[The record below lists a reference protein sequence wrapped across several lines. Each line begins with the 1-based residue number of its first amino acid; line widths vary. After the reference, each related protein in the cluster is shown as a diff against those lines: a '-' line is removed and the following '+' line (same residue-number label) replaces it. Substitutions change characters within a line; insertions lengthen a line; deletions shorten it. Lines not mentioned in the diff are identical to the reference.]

1 MGLIRDFGVSPDSR
15 GISFTGA
22 FPMQQL
28 KAAPPAET
36 KKKGPF
42 SLRVGELL
50 IKEGL
55 IRPADLTKALEIQKK
70 GAEESQLPIGALM
83 VQRDLISEEQLETLL
98 DHPDLRK
105 NLGSL
110 VLEKKIVSSQELH
123 TALRLRQPGQ
133 LLGQVLVRR
142 KAITRDQLEA
152 ILEQQAGG
160 IRLGEL
166 AYNLELITESDLDQ
180 MVRIKSGHRTIG
192 EILCDTKALR
202 VDDLN
207 RVLVKY
213 DKQLKL
219 GDILI
224 KQGLID
230 EKQYQ
235 TAVQEQNQTRKK
247 LGMILVDRKIITTE
261 QLYLALSRQFN
272 IPFSNL
278 GGFEFDSRQR
288 RILTGVMGE
297 KYARKHSMLP
307 LSLRGDRLQVGIS
320 DPRNRNAIES
330 LKTVYPDLKL
340 LPALIIQ
347 QRWDELFEALYGS
360 SDMDRA
366 HRVVDGI
373 QDMELIEL
381 VSEDK
386 IEEEAAQANNMLA
399 DQVVNFIIRYGITQ
413 GASDIHIE
421 QDRWGARLRYRTD
434 GICKEVEIDWLNDK
448 LQEMPNAIISRIK
461 VLSNLDIAER
471 RLPQDGVFRVNY
483 YDPEQDRRYDLDFR
497 VATCP
502 AIVGENVT
510 IRILDSRK
518 AKIGLENLNH
528 ALHVISPLKRL
539 FKSSAGMVLVS
550 GPTGSGKSSTLYAA
564 LRYIYHPGIKIITAE
579 DPIEYSFP
587 GIMQT
592 QVKPKIGLTFA
603 RLLRSFLRLDPDVI
617 LVGEIRDEE
626 TASISFDAA
635 QTGHLMLSTLHTNDA
650 ISSVSRLLDL
660 NIEHNQ
666 IAASLIG
673 VLAQRLVRRICEKC
687 KHQYE
692 PPEEEWSL
700 FFRQYPAHL
709 KFYKGMGCKNC
720 GYTGY
725 KDRTLISELFE
736 INREIA
742 LALSRGVSETQ
753 LKRLALASGMKTM
766 IDDGLLKLD
775 QTTLSEIIR
784 VVPIEMIKEFISRD
798 RQPGAEAPARAADLP
813 ASYSERVRLHISDP
827 HSETPIIDHLF
838 ERYQAMRETV
848 GQAPSP
854 GDGDTFRRFIVQSY
868 EEIAGKYR
876 CKQVAFE
883 LHAQGKD
890 ISITAAPVEEA
901 P

>member
-1 MGLIRDFGVSPDSR
+1 
-15 GISFTGA
+15 
-22 FPMQQL
+22 MQQPTPTRTPQVNR
-28 KAAPPAET
+28 KST
-36 KKKGPF
+36 F

-55 IRPADLTKALEIQKK
+55 IRPADLSRALEIQKI
-70 GAEESQLPIGALM
+70 GAEQSQLPIGALM
-83 VQRDLISEEQLETLL
+83 VKKNLISEEQLESLL

-105 NLGSL
+105 NLGTL
-110 VLEKKIVSSQELH
+110 LLEKKIVSPQELDA
-123 TALRLRQPGQ
+123 ALRLRQPRQ
-133 LLGQVLVRR
+133 FLGQILVRR
-142 KAITRDQLEA
+142 KAITKDQLEA
-152 ILEQQAGG
+152 ILEQQVGG
-160 IRLGEL
+160 VRLGEL

-180 MVRIKSGHRTIG
+180 VVRIKSGHRTIG
-192 EILCDTKALR
+192 EILCDTKALK
-202 VDDLN
+202 VEDLN

-213 DKQLKL
+213 GKQLKL

-235 TAVQEQNQTRKK
+235 IALQEQNQTRKK
-247 LGMILVDRKIITTE
+247 LGDILVNRKVITE
-261 QLYLALSRQFN
+261 DQLYLALSRQFN
-272 IPFSNL
+272 IPFSHM

-297 KYARKHSMLP
+297 KYARKHNMLP

-320 DPRNRNAIES
+320 DPKNRGAIES
-330 LKTVYPDLKL
+330 LKPVYPDMKL
-340 LPALIIQ
+340 QPALITQ
-347 QRWDELFEALYGS
+347 QRWDELFNALYGS
-360 SDMDRA
+360 SDVERA
-366 HRVVDGI
+366 HRIVDGI

-381 VSEDK
+381 TSADK
-386 IEEEAAQANNMLA
+386 IEEEAAYGNNMLA
-399 DQVVNFIIRYGITQ
+399 DQVVNFIVRYGITQ

-421 QDRWGARLRYRTD
+421 QDRLGARLRYRTD

-502 AIVGENVT
+502 AIIGENVT

-518 AKIGLENLNH
+518 AKIGLESLNH
-528 ALHVISPLKRL
+528 SLHVISPLKRL

-617 LVGEIRDEE
+617 LVGEIRDDE

-650 ISSVSRLLDL
+650 ISAVSRLMDL
-660 NIEHNQ
+660 GIEYNQ
-666 IAASLIG
+666 IASSLVG
-673 VLAQRLVRRICEKC
+673 VLAQRLVRKICEKC
-687 KHQYE
+687 KHAYE

-700 FFRQYPAHL
+700 FFKQFPDHL
-709 KFYKGMGCKNC
+709 TFYKGMGCRNC
-720 GYTGY
+720 GYSGY

-742 LALSRGVSETQ
+742 LALSRGISETQ

-766 IDDGLLKLD
+766 IDDGLLKLE

-784 VVPIEMIKEFISRD
+784 VVPIEMIKEFVSRD
-798 RQPGAEAPARAADLP
+798 RGSGKDTPAPAKTMP
-813 ASYSERVRLHISDP
+813 VSYSERIHLHISDP
-827 HSETPIIDHLF
+827 QKETSAIDYLF
-838 ERYQAMRETV
+838 ERYQAMRKIV
-848 GQAPSP
+848 GQPPAPA
-854 GDGDTFRRFIVQSY
+854 DGDLFRRFITQSY
-868 EEIAGKYR
+868 D
-876 CKQVAFE
+876 QVASRYHCKRVEFD
-883 LHAQGKD
+883 LHARNQD
-890 ISITAAPVEEA
+890 VSITATPVEEA
-901 P
+901 S

>member
-1 MGLIRDFGVSPDSR
+1 
-15 GISFTGA
+15 
-22 FPMQQL
+22 MQQL
-28 KAAPPAET
+28 KTVPPPPA

-42 SLRVGELL
+42 SLRMGELL
-50 IKEGL
+50 IKEGF
-55 IRPADLTKALEIQKK
+55 IKPADLAKALDIQKG
-70 GAEESQLPIGALM
+70 GAEEARLPIGALM
-83 VQRDLISEEQLETLL
+83 IQKNLISEDQLEALL
-98 DHPDLRK
+98 QHPDLRK
-105 NLGSL
+105 NLGTM
-110 VLEKKIVSSQELH
+110 VLEKKIVDSRELEA
-123 TALRLRQPGQ
+123 ALRLKQPRES
-133 LLGQVLVRR
+133 LGQVLVRR

-192 EILCDTKALR
+192 EILCDIDSLN
-202 VDDLN
+202 VEDLN

-213 DKQLKL
+213 GKQLKL

-235 TAVQEQNQTRKK
+235 MALQEQNQTRKK
-247 LGMILVDRKIITTE
+247 LGLILVDRKIITTE

-278 GGFEFDSRQR
+278 GGLEFDSRQR

-307 LSLRGDRLQVGIS
+307 LSLRGDRMQVGIS
-320 DPRNRNAIES
+320 DPRNRNAIEN
-330 LKTVYPDLKL
+330 LQTVYPDMRL
-340 LPALIIQ
+340 LPALITQ

-381 VSEDK
+381 ASEDK

-421 QDRWGARLRYRTD
+421 QDRLGARLRYRTD

-483 YDPEQDRRYDLDFR
+483 YDPDQDRRYDLDFR

-528 ALHVISPLKRL
+528 ALHVIGPLKRL
-539 FKSSAGMVLVS
+539 FKSAAGMVLVS

-592 QVKPKIGLTFA
+592 QVKPKIGLSFS

-626 TASISFDAA
+626 TASIAFDAA

-650 ISSVSRLLDL
+650 ISAVSRLLDL
-660 NIEHNQ
+660 NIEYNQ
-666 IAASLIG
+666 IASSLIG
-673 VLAQRLVRRICEKC
+673 VLAQRLVRRSCEKC
-687 KHQYE
+687 KHTYE
-692 PPEEEWSL
+692 PPEEEWRL
-700 FFRQYPAHL
+700 FFHQYPSHL
-709 KFYKGMGCKNC
+709 TFYKGMGCKNC

-725 KDRTLISELFE
+725 KGRTLISELFE

-742 LALSRGVSETQ
+742 LALSRGVSETE
-753 LKRLALASGMKTM
+753 LKRLALGAGMETM

-798 RQPGAEAPARAADLP
+798 RDPDDQSGQDPARILP
-813 ASYSERVRLHISDP
+813 ASYSERVRLQISDP
-827 HSETPIIDHLF
+827 HSQTAVIDHLF
-838 ERYQAMRETV
+838 DRYQAMRKIV
-848 GQAPSP
+848 GQAPTP
-854 GDGDTFRRFIVQSY
+854 GDGEMFRRFITQSH
-868 EEIAGKYR
+868 EQITGKYR
-876 CKQVAFE
+876 CQEVAFE
-883 LHAQGKD
+883 FHTRGND
-890 ISITAAPVEEA
+890 ISITASPVEETS
-901 P
+901 

>member
-1 MGLIRDFGVSPDSR
+1 
-15 GISFTGA
+15 
-22 FPMQQL
+22 MQQPMP
-28 KAAPPAET
+28 ASPPQT
-36 KKKGPF
+36 KRRGPF
-42 SLRVGELL
+42 SSRVGELL
-50 IKEGL
+50 IKEGF
-55 IRPADLTKALEIQKK
+55 IQPADLTKALKIQGS
-70 GAEESQLPIGALM
+70 GAEESHLPIGTLM
-83 VQRDLISEEQLETLL
+83 VQRNLISEEQLETLL
-98 DHPDLRK
+98 KHPDLRK
-105 NLGSL
+105 NLGAL
-110 VLEKKIVSSQELH
+110 ILEKKITSSQELD
-123 TALRLRQPGQ
+123 TALNIKKPRE

-142 KAITRDQLEA
+142 KAITRDQLDA
-152 ILEQQAGG
+152 ILEQQATGV
-160 IRLGEL
+160 RFGEL

-180 MVRIKSGHRTIG
+180 MVRIKSGYRTIG
-192 EILCDTKALR
+192 EILCDINVLK
-202 VDDLN
+202 VENLN
-207 RVLVKY
+207 HVLVKY
-213 DKQLKL
+213 GKQLKL

-224 KQGLID
+224 KQGLIG

-235 TAVQEQNQTRKK
+235 TALQEQNQTRKK
-247 LGMILVDRKIITTE
+247 LGQILVDRKFITTE
-261 QLYLALSRQFN
+261 ELYLALSRQFN

-297 KYARKHSMLP
+297 KYARKHNMLP

-320 DPRNRNAIES
+320 DPRDRSAIES
-330 LKTVYPDLKL
+330 LQIVYPDLKL
-340 LPALIIQ
+340 LPALITQ
-347 QRWDELFEALYGS
+347 QRWDELFGALYGS
-360 SDMDRA
+360 SDVERA

-381 VSEDK
+381 ASEDK
-386 IEEEAAQANNMLA
+386 IEEEAALANNMLA

-421 QDRWGARLRYRTD
+421 QDRLGARLRYRTD

-502 AIVGENVT
+502 AIIGENVT

-528 ALHVISPLKRL
+528 SLHVIGPLKRL
-539 FKSSAGMVLVS
+539 FKSAAGMILVC

-650 ISSVSRLLDL
+650 ISAVSRLLDL
-660 NIEHNQ
+660 DIEYNQ
-666 IAASLIG
+666 IASSLVG
-673 VLAQRLVRRICEKC
+673 VLAQRLVRKICEKC
-687 KHQYE
+687 KHVYE

-700 FFRQYPAHL
+700 FFRQYPDHL
-709 KFYKGMGCKNC
+709 KFYKGMGCRNC

-742 LALSRGVSETQ
+742 LALSRGVGETQ

-775 QTTLSEIIR
+775 QTTLTEIIR

-798 RQPGAEAPARAADLP
+798 RRSGQEAPANGKILP
-813 ASYSERVRLHISDP
+813 ASYSERVRLQITDP
-827 HSETPIIDHLF
+827 NSETAIIDHLF
-838 ERYQAMRETV
+838 ERYQAMRKIV
-848 GQAPSP
+848 GQEPSP
-854 GDGDTFRRFIVQSY
+854 GDGDMFRRFITQSY
-868 EEIAGKYR
+868 EQISGKYR

-883 LHAQGKD
+883 FHTREKD
-890 ISITAAPVEEA
+890 ISITATPVEDA